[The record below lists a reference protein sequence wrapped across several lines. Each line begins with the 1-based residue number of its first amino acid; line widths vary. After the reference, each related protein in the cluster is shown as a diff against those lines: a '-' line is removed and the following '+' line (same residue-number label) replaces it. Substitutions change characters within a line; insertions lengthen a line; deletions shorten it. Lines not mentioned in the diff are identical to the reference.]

1 MIHISPYRCTEALFQ
16 SAARCL
22 GQEGILLTYGPYNVD
37 GTMVESNVAFDE
49 SLRTRNSSWGIRRL
63 EEVELTAKSN
73 GFGLEQVFSMPANNL
88 CVTFR
93 KS

>member
-1 MIHISPYRCTEALFQ
+1 
-16 SAARCL
+16 
-22 GQEGILLTYGPYNVD
+22 
-37 GTMVESNVAFDE
+37 MVESNVAFDD
-49 SLRTRNSSWGIRRL
+49 SLRTRNSEWGIRRL